1 MESWALERM
10 KGRIKKE
17 TKLKEAGR
25 FGSWQPIV
33 TIGCHFLHKIGSH
46 VSSQK
51 LRGKEGSLVF
61 DRNGPCWKF

>member
-46 VSSQK
+46 VSS
-51 LRGKEGSLVF
+51 
-61 DRNGPCWKF
+61 